1 MKIQK
6 IWYCELLSFFCHSQF
21 LKIPLEGVV
30 TIVTKRSSA
39 PLRIAVE
46 TDANIFTTVAREGGS
61 DLGSSTRSAH
71 CTVGVRNSVGF
82 WLIRLFTKCYA
93 TRARKKSVTQSHCI
107 WVARLLGP
115 QGITE
120 KFWNFAILLLR
131 VCSHIFKAKPNAK
144 LEFLY
149 IKASVL
155 KLNTKLKKYRFKMY
169 FFGSK

>member
-1 MKIQK
+1 MTT
-6 IWYCELLSFFCHSQF
+6 
-21 LKIPLEGVV
+21 VA
-30 TIVTKRSSA
+30 KRSSA

-107 WVARLLGP
+107 WVARWLGP

-131 VCSHIFKAKPNAK
+131 FSSHILADTLTLFQSREQIMPTTLLVAPQSFRPSYGPARSRYTVVCVTLSKCTPNWRT
-144 LEFLY
+144 
-149 IKASVL
+149 I
-155 KLNTKLKKYRFKMY
+155 
-169 FFGSK
+169 